1 MEAMPVEPVEFCSDG
16 IRLAGHLYRPAVP
29 TGPAGGPAVVL
40 CGGLGAIKEMIVPAI
55 ARHLSD
61 RGYTA
66 LAFDYRGFGESD
78 GARNRLI
85 PAEQARDVRQAV
97 TFLRTVDGVDGDHI
111 VLYANSFGVGPA
123 IVAAAVDRRV
133 CGLVAVVGVA
143 RGYAWLRS
151 LRSGWEWRRLLADVE
166 ADRIDR
172 VLGKEGRWVEPNEV
186 MPADPASAE
195 WGRAILQQ
203 FPQRAY
209 RLPLET
215 VAEIL
220 EWSPIDLV
228 PALGTRPALFVL
240 AENDVLVPPEQT
252 VEMYERAT
260 GPRELFRLTDAE
272 HHDATGGPKLAEV
285 LDRVD
290 RWLAAHVPAGTAA
303 VSDIKGGRA

>member
-1 MEAMPVEPVEFCSDG
+1 MEAMPVEPVEFYSDG
-16 IRLAGHLYRPAVP
+16 IRLAGHVYRPAAS
-29 TGPAGGPAVVL
+29 AGRTIGPAVVL

-55 ARHLSD
+55 ARHLTH

-66 LAFDYRGFGESD
+66 LSFDYRGFGESD
-78 GARNRLI
+78 GPRNRLI
-85 PAEQARDVRQAV
+85 PAEQARDVRGAV
-97 TFLRTVDGVDGDHI
+97 TFLRTVDGVDGDRI

-123 IVAAAVDRRV
+123 IVAAAGDRRV
-133 CGLVAVVGVA
+133 RGLVAVVGVA
-143 RGYAWLRS
+143 RGHAWLRS
-151 LRSGWEWRRLLADVE
+151 LRSGWEWKRLLADVE

-172 VLGKEGRWVEPNEV
+172 VLGKEGRWVEPNDV

-195 WGRAILQQ
+195 WARTILQQ

-228 PALGTRPALFVL
+228 PALGSRPALFVL

-252 VEMYERAT
+252 VEMYERAP

-290 RWLAAHVPAGTAA
+290 RWLAVHLPSGTPAPSGTEDGCA
-303 VSDIKGGRA
+303 